1 MAVQASLVGP
11 RAALRQGLRIF
22 RPDARHAFKNPFNS
36 GAFMNYNFFS
46 RKAAHWGL
54 LTDNIFES
62 RFNIRTHFA
71 ELLGCAQ
78 RSRPVRISF
87 VLLLVAVACFA
98 QDPFSALGAGAQT
111 ISTGTFVTGCVELAI
126 VVGGIL
132 LAFSGRVVGGVLIA
146 IIGGGML
153 ALSATKWMGWIQ
165 SL

>member
-1 MAVQASLVGP
+1 
-11 RAALRQGLRIF
+11 
-22 RPDARHAFKNPFNS
+22 
-36 GAFMNYNFFS
+36 
-46 RKAAHWGL
+46 
-54 LTDNIFES
+54 
-62 RFNIRTHFA
+62 
-71 ELLGCAQ
+71 
-78 RSRPVRISF
+78 VRISF

-98 QDPFSALGAGAQT
+98 QGPFSALGAGAQT

-132 LAFSGRVVGGVLIA
+132 LAFSGRVLGGVLIA